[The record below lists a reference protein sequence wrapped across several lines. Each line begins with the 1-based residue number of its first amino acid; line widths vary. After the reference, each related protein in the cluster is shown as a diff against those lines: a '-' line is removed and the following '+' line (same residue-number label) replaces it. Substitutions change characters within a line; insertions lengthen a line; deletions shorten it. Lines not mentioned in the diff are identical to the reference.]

1 MSLARRETTDAYC
14 ASEWRL
20 CVSNGSSFK
29 LYNSFESLSRRQSF
43 QPSGETSVRVDSSTA
58 RLIMRRRASLLPFF
72 TLVRFGAHSRKT
84 FFCKELASSI
94 NGNRLL
100 PAHCG

>member
-29 LYNSFESLSRRQSF
+29 LYNSFESLSRTQSF

-72 TLVRFGAHSRKT
+72 TFVRFGAHSRKT
-84 FFCKELASSI
+84 LFGKAVASLI

-100 PAHCG
+100 PAHWG

>member
-72 TLVRFGAHSRKT
+72 TFVRFGAHSRNT
-84 FFCKELASSI
+84 LGGGAASSRTSDS
-94 NGNRLL
+94 RLL